1 MGKVEKIVVLGVLFV
16 IVSILAVSLDRGLGE
31 ELPAPGGSRVV
42 NAGAP
47 SEVPIRVNVN
57 PRERGRRV
65 VETGTEAAT
74 EQRGPVASLLNAEVH
89 VPRVEQDSMP
99 EVPSVAAAPAEIAAD
114 WDLVTLEG
122 LEAHPFDP
130 QMRLYTAG
138 AGEDLVSLSERLYG
152 DAVHANTLRCNN
164 EGLRDIQEG
173 QVLLVPV
180 MCDNAGEQIHEVSSG
195 ENLWKIAERVY
206 GKGYLWENIYEANRD
221 VLGSPDDLQ
230 EGMMLRVP
238 LLPE

>member
-16 IVSILAVSLDRGLGE
+16 IVSILAVSLDRGLGD
-31 ELPAPGGSRVV
+31 ELPAGGSRVV

-47 SEVPIRVNVN
+47 TQVPMQVTGN
-57 PRERGRRV
+57 PREHGRRV
-65 VETGTEAAT
+65 LEGATGAEAAPST
-74 EQRGPVASLLNAEVH
+74 PVTPLLNAEVQ
-89 VPRVEQDSMP
+89 VPRVEPSPMP
-99 EVPSVAAAPAEIAAD
+99 DASHAPAAEIAAD

-122 LEAHPFDP
+122 LEVHPFDP
-130 QMRLYTAG
+130 EMRLYTAG

-164 EGLRDIQEG
+164 EGLLDIQEG
-173 QVLLVPV
+173 QVLLIPV
-180 MCDNAGEQIHEVSSG
+180 MCDNAGEQMHEVSSG

-206 GKGYLWENIYEANRD
+206 GRGYLWENIYEANRD
-221 VLGSPDDLQ
+221 VLGSPDDIQ
-230 EGMMLRVP
+230 QGMMLRVP